1 MPRVTFLGAA
11 KTVTGSKYL
20 VEFDNKKVLL
30 DCGLF
35 QGKKELRLRNWEQP
49 KFEPKELDAIVLTHA
64 HIDHTGYLP
73 LVSKLGYNG
82 PIYCSSATKE
92 LLSLLLPDSAHLQE
106 EEAMYANKHGT
117 SSHTPAKPLYSLRD
131 AENVLKQLKVF
142 PKNESTKITENC
154 FIRPTMAGHVLGATS
169 INMDVSGKR
178 ITFSGDVGRFVAP
191 ILPNPEPLDIGDLL
205 ICESTYGNRDHAPG
219 STKDDL
225 ARVIIKAIAKKGP
238 IIIPAFALGRTQDLL
253 YLLAEL
259 EREGKI
265 PILPVYV
272 DSPMA
277 INATEIYR
285 AHKADYDEEALAVLK
300 QGNVALSTEKTFYC
314 RTVDQSKHLNESTGT
329 KIIISASGMVTGGR
343 VLHHMMHWLPKE
355 ETTVIFVGYQAE
367 ETRGR
372 IILSGAK
379 DVKIFGSSIPIRAEV
394 CEISGLS
401 AHGDRNELLRWLK
414 SCSGT
419 PKFVKITHG
428 EIDASTAFA
437 ELLKKNFSWKVE
449 VADYLETVDI

>member
-20 VEFDNKKVLL
+20 VEFDNKKILL

-35 QGKKELRLRNWEQP
+35 QGKKELRLRNWEKP
-49 KFEPKELDAIVLTHA
+49 RFECRDLEAIVLTHA

-73 LVSKLGYNG
+73 LVSKLGFKG
-82 PIYCSSATKE
+82 PIYCSAATKE
-92 LLSLLLPDSAHLQE
+92 LLALLLPDSAHLQE
-106 EEAMYANKHGT
+106 EEAMYATRHGT
-117 SSHTPAKPLYSLRD
+117 SQHQPAKPLYSIQD
-131 AENVLKQLKVF
+131 AENVLKQLTVF
-142 PKNESTKITENC
+142 PKNQSTKITENC
-154 FIRPTMAGHVLGATS
+154 FIKPTLAGHILGATS
-169 INMDVSGKR
+169 INMDIAGKR

-191 ILPNPEPLDIGDLL
+191 LLPNPEPLDIGDLL
-205 ICESTYGNRDHAPG
+205 ICESTYGNRDHPTG
-219 STKDDL
+219 SMKDDL
-225 ARVIIKAIAKKGP
+225 ARVLLKAIPKRGP

-253 YLLAEL
+253 YIIGEL

-265 PILPVYV
+265 PVLPVYV

-277 INATEIYR
+277 INATTIYK
-285 AHKADYDEEALAVLK
+285 AHKADYDEAALAIL
-300 QGNVALSTEKTFYC
+300 EKGDIPLETANTSYC
-314 RTVDQSKHLNESTGT
+314 RTVDQSKELNQATGT
-329 KIIISASGMVTGGR
+329 KIIIAASGMVNGGR

-379 DVKIFGSSIPIRAEV
+379 EVKIFGSLVPIRAEV
-394 CEISGLS
+394 HEISGLS
-401 AHGDRNELLRWLK
+401 AHGDRGELLRWLK

-437 ELLKKNFSWKVE
+437 ELLNKNFSWKAE
-449 VADYLETVDI
+449 VADYLETIEI